1 LDLYLQYCQYNNDL
15 TLKVLYMFCLFLA
28 KTSIGAFLLDVGI
41 MHLTLHYVHS
51 SGFLVQIRIQL
62 TIKEFMYYTASI

>member
-1 LDLYLQYCQYNNDL
+1 
-15 TLKVLYMFCLFLA
+15 MFCLFLA
-28 KTSIGAFLLDVGI
+28 KPSIGALLLDVAI
-41 MHLTLHYVHS
+41 LHLTLHYVHS